1 MKQIIIIIIVSLLV
15 AGCDSPGREIDPYHP
30 TRPKDIPVTMCDG
43 TPIEWN
49 WEKQRSYNEGKL
61 FVEKDSNGCV
71 LLIIRKIK

>member
-1 MKQIIIIIIVSLLV
+1 MKKIITSVALLI
-15 AGCDSPGREIDPYHP
+15 ASCASPEREIDPYHP
-30 TRPKDIPVTMCDG
+30 TRPTDIPATTCDG

-61 FVEKDSNGCV
+61 FVERDSTGCV